1 MFLQLVGTAMCTKF
15 APPYACLSVGYLE
28 ETILFPRL
36 LPLHFTLTECKLIEE
51 IFKRF
56 IDDGFVLWPK
66 NANIDVFRK
75 LLNELH
81 PSLKFIVEKGKNI
94 CEQNFDTFVQVLN
107 FLHVPIILHQNA
119 QTDIFYKETNS
130 HDYLNYFSHHP
141 KHKAKHTIQFGE
153 TNHRI
158 CI

>member
-75 LLNELH
+75 LLNVVT
-81 PSLKFIVEKGKNI
+81 SLTEIYCRKKEKIFVNKTLILLYKF
-94 CEQNFDTFVQVLN
+94 
-107 FLHVPIILHQNA
+107 
-119 QTDIFYKETNS
+119 
-130 HDYLNYFSHHP
+130 
-141 KHKAKHTIQFGE
+141 
-153 TNHRI
+153 
-158 CI
+158 